1 VSATD
6 ALPAAV
12 ERILYR
18 PEEIAAAVRRMAA
31 EIADETIGEPL
42 VLVPVLKGAATLAA
56 DLARALPATL
66 DVRIDYLAV
75 SSYGDSHRSSGHV
88 RLVLDT
94 EESIEGKHVVIVEDI
109 VEEGRTVRFVQQLL
123 GSRGPASLRTCAL
136 LDKPCRRQVAVS
148 VDYLGFE
155 VPDAFIVGYG
165 LDHQEKYRNL
175 PYLGTLRPG
184 ALDG

>member
-1 VSATD
+1 VSAAD

-12 ERILYR
+12 ERVLYG
-18 PEEIAAAVRRMAA
+18 PVEIAAAVARMAA
-31 EIADETIGEPL
+31 AIANETQGEPL

-56 DLARALPATL
+56 DLARALPAAL

-75 SSYGDSHRSSGHV
+75 SSYRDSHRSSGRV

-109 VEEGRTVRFVQQLL
+109 VEEGLTVRFVQQLL
-123 GSRGPASLRTCAL
+123 AARGPASLRTCAL
-136 LDKPCRRQVAVS
+136 LDKPYRRQVAVP

-155 VPDAFIVGYG
+155 APDAFIVGYG
-165 LDHQEKYRNL
+165 LDYQEKYRNL